1 MNIDLSKPD
10 LNKPD
15 NNKADSNNSN
25 SNKPDSKPQLTE
37 KYKVDMF
44 IGLNAENFYPHDLM
58 IIKDKLEKMNDDKF
72 FLIQGVELQKPS
84 TILLIAI
91 ILGWERF
98 WLGDVALGILKIV
111 TFYGCLIW
119 WFIDIFSAKDR
130 AKKYNFAK
138 ISQVLSMA

>member
-15 NNKADSNNSN
+15 NHQAD
-25 SNKPDSKPQLTE
+25 SNKPDSTPQLTE

-44 IGLNAENFYPHDLM
+44 IGLNAENFHPHDLM

-98 WLGDVALGILKIV
+98 WLDDVGLGILKIV

-119 WFIDIFSAKDR
+119 WLVDIFSAKER
-130 AKKYNFAK
+130 AKKYNYSK
-138 ISQVLSMA
+138 IGKIISMM

>member
-10 LNKPD
+10 LNKPE
-15 NNKADSNNSN
+15 NNQAN
-25 SNKPDSKPQLTE
+25 SNKPDSTPQLTE

-44 IGLNAENFYPHDLM
+44 IGLNAENFHPHDLM

-84 TILLIAI
+84 TIFLIAI

-98 WLGDVALGILKIV
+98 WLDDVGLGILKIV
-111 TFYGCLIW
+111 TFYGCFIW
-119 WFIDIFSAKDR
+119 WLVDIFSAKDR

-138 ISQVLSMA
+138 MSKVLSMA